1 MKQLIINRKFTFTLG
16 ALFLIPTAWFILI
29 SLLKY
34 GFGVPYLFDSTEPLL
49 EKLGIKE
56 SLGWTIN
63 LLILFGPSLA
73 LMLNVLSILKIE
85 FDNGKD
91 LFSVRLS
98 IQKHWLNL
106 LIIFIAGS
114 LLSILF
120 VYLMGE
126 NCRC

>member
-1 MKQLIINRKFTFTLG
+1 MKQLIINHKLTFALG
-16 ALFLIPTAWFILI
+16 ALFVIPTAWFILI

-34 GFGVPYLFDSTEPLL
+34 SLGVPYLFDSTEPLL
-49 EKLGIKE
+49 LKLGIKE
-56 SLGWTIN
+56 SLGWNIN
-63 LLILFGPSLA
+63 LLILFGPILA

-98 IQKHWLNL
+98 FQKHWLNL
-106 LIIFIAGS
+106 LLIFIAGS
-114 LLSILF
+114 ILLILF
-120 VYLMGE
+120 MYLVGE